1 MKLIT
6 LHLPE
11 HYIRALDEM
20 KKDGLIPNRAEGI
33 RMAVRDFLRDYWR
46 YGSG

>member
-11 HYIRALDEM
+11 PYIKALDQM
-20 KKDGLIPNRAEGI
+20 KDEGLIPNRAEGI
-33 RMAVRDFLRDYWR
+33 RMAVRDFLSDFWR
-46 YGSG
+46 CGSG